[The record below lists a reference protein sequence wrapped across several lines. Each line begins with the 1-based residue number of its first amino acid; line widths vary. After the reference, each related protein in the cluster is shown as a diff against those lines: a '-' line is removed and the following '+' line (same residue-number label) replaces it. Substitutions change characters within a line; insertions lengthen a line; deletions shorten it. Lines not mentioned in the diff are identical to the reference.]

1 MKESGRIWKGLAR
14 SMNSLPKNYNFFFYY
29 KLFEIIIFIENSND
43 NFLIIFLVIQRQML
57 ILKFISG

>member
-43 NFLIIFLVIQRQML
+43 NFFDNFFGHS
-57 ILKFISG
+57 KTNAYS